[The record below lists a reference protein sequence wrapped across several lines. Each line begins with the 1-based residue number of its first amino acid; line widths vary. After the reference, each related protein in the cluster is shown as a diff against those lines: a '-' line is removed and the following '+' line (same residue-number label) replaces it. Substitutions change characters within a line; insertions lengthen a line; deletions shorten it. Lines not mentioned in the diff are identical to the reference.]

1 MFSFAKSLFAMPP
14 DPIAEQNLSARLPD
28 IDQLDPSSSADR
40 DRLLSF
46 LADCTPRFP
55 PPERLPC
62 ANVQVH
68 LYKAC
73 EQLGTRAC
81 TGCRLV
87 SYCSKECQQQHWKV
101 HKQDCKNPMKSNTW
115 KPIWVREG
123 RQPRFVN
130 NEPDTFESRM
140 ADGHSRGLSLW
151 GNTPAF
157 DLINLSA
164 NEKDSKRDFSIA
176 FPASGDL
183 RHVIKTI
190 NSLPDDYT
198 GKLDVYLNDG
208 CVPVVAR
215 NLVLLLLLG
224 TITDPVLAAN
234 VAIHFWYSICMPVE
248 YKQKISVALLSF
260 MKTLGLGAADGRSD
274 VPTLLGGG
282 SSELI
287 FAVSGEEYEKLM
299 MCFQYYLVP
308 EASTESVQQAY
319 DAVRRAPSR
328 ADYRDRMYARLRP
341 SHRVAF
347 QEYRLFGI
355 VLPFGAVNAHFN
367 YPNRSLFSPGGEWLQ
382 KDYADPLS
390 GWDTREVIATGKKY
404 GAQSEDIYGCLYFH
418 LSEQLQKFSRRLQK
432 FRVSFKLSS
441 LDATELAKTL
451 RASPT
456 PVRFDRISVSNIFDE
471 QYVGLRGVLENWAPL
486 LADSPTAAIVGYFM
500 NWPFGQKGGRVV
512 DAGPRSRVVREAME
526 KLGEKWKSRLNGG
539 MDPETAATMMF
550 CFLVDLDSVYDNS
563 APFDAYLKAKGLGEV
578 LKKTRLSLRE
588 KHAIVPHRLGVPLGA
603 PVNAVPDWPDEESW
617 YQATSLV
624 SNTWSERFV
633 EFIPQKK

>member
-1 MFSFAKSLFAMPP
+1 MPP

-40 DRLLSF
+40 DRLLGF

-68 LYKAC
+68 LYKA
-73 EQLGTRAC
+73 
-81 TGCRLV
+81 
-87 SYCSKECQQQHWKV
+87 Y
-101 HKQDCKNPMKSNTW
+101 CKNPMKSNTW

-123 RQPRFVN
+123 RQP
-130 NEPDTFESRM
+130 S
-140 ADGHSRGLSLW
+140 W

-164 NEKDSKRDFSIA
+164 NEKDSKRDFSIV

-183 RHVIKTI
+183 RHVVKTI

-260 MKTLGLGAADGRSD
+260 MKTLGAADGRSD

-328 ADYRDRMYARLRP
+328 ADFRDRMYARLRP

-617 YQATSLV
+617 YQATNLV
-624 SNTWSERFV
+624 SNTWCERFV
-633 EFIPQKK
+633 EFIHQKK